1 MATGGPWGTTTM
13 TTATDLLRL
22 SQWLSPAFPVSG
34 YAYSH
39 GLETAMAEGRVVDAA
54 GLAAWVK
61 AVLRF
66 GAGPLDVWAIR
77 RVMAGDDP
85 VEVAELLQARAGS
98 AERWEEMRAQGAAF
112 GAATAATGLAPVDD
126 LPLPVVLGLRARGME
141 PGVVAALYLHAFASQ
156 LVSAA
161 VRFVPL
167 GQQEG
172 QAVLADLHPV
182 IEAVAAREDST
193 PPGQGALAAELDA
206 MAHETLQP
214 RIFRT

>member
-1 MATGGPWGTTTM
+1 MGTGGRWVM
-13 TTATDLLRL
+13 TTPTDLLRL
-22 SQWLSPAFPVSG
+22 TQWLSPAFPVSG

-39 GLETAMAEGRVVDAA
+39 GLETAMAEGRVRDVESVR
-54 GLAAWVK
+54 AWIA

-77 RVMAGDDP
+77 SVMAGDAP
-85 VEVAELLQARAGS
+85 EGVADVLRARAGS

-112 GAATAATGLAPVDD
+112 GAATAATGFAPVAD
-126 LPLPVVLGLRARGME
+126 LPLPVILGLRARGMAPE
-141 PGVVAALYLHAFASQ
+141 VVAALYLQAFASQ

-167 GQQEG
+167 GQHEG
-172 QAVLADLHPV
+172 QAVLSDLHPV
-182 IEAVAAREDST
+182 IEAVAAQDAPT
-193 PPGQGALAAELDA
+193 PPGTSAVAAELDA